1 MEFNTI
7 LSIIIIIVI
16 VIVIVIFSVLLGV
29 FNKSNTS
36 QDETI
41 SENKK
46 LIEENKEAIEA
57 VKRLEEINH
66 RVVYMFDSNAY
77 AILLSTTAKS
87 GERTYDTTKRYA
99 IPVTIYGYY
108 DTSTGEA
115 VISTKQFLL
124 DISDIKSETNI
135 GRTLTLVG
143 FETYKYTDFYVN
155 YPDVTTEIFNNNKE
169 YIYKDVVIGGTFKF
183 AIPTKEITTHHTVY
197 KFSDIK
203 EGILIPVKNLTKPN
217 EGLHKTWQKGY
228 DLFVKNASVNNNV
241 LSYAVNAIGMNNKA
255 SVISIALLN
264 VSLIDQKHYEEQ
276 EKNSKSSD

>member
-1 MEFNTI
+1 MEFNTV

-16 VIVIVIFSVLLGV
+16 VIIIVVFGVLLGV
-29 FNKSNTS
+29 FNKTNTS

-41 SENKK
+41 TANKK

-57 VKRLEEINH
+57 VKRLTEENH
-66 RVVYMFDSNAY
+66 EVVYMYDTQAS

-115 VISTKQFLL
+115 VISTKQFLF

-143 FETYKYTDFYVN
+143 FKTHKYTNFYVN

-203 EGILIPVKNLTKPN
+203 EGLMVPFEKVTKDIN
-217 EGLHKTWQKGY
+217 GKSTWQKGY

-241 LSYAVNAIGMNNKA
+241 LSYAVNTIGLNNKA

>member
-46 LIEENKEAIEA
+46 LIEQNKEAIEA
-57 VKRLEEINH
+57 VKKLAEENH
-66 RVVYMFDSNAY
+66 KVIYMFDTKAELNM
-77 AILLSTTAKS
+77 AIVTAKS
-87 GERTYDTTKRYA
+87 GERTFDINKLYA

-108 DTSTGEA
+108 DTETGEV

-135 GRTLTLVG
+135 GRTLCL
-143 FETYKYTDFYVN
+143 FSIYSKKYGRFVADYSKVSTNVFD
-155 YPDVTTEIFNNNKE
+155 K
-169 YIYKDVVIGGTFKF
+169 KDDMIVGGTFKY
-183 AIPTKEITTHHTVY
+183 AIPTKDITTHHTVY
-197 KFSDIK
+197 KFSDVK
-203 EGILIPVKNLTKPN
+203 EGIMIPFEKVTTDINGHATFY
-217 EGLHKTWQKGY
+217 KGY

-255 SVISIALLN
+255 NIISIALLN
-264 VSLIDQKHYEEQ
+264 VALIDLEHYNKKYGKIEQ
-276 EKNSKSSD
+276 DNSKSTD

>member
-36 QDETI
+36 QDATI

-57 VKRLEEINH
+57 VKKLAEKNH
-66 RVVYMFDSNAY
+66 KVVYMFDTEAE
-77 AILLSTTAKS
+77 AILVITTAKS
-87 GERTYDTTKRYA
+87 GERTFDYNKPFRV
-99 IPVTIYGYY
+99 PVTIYGYY
-108 DTSTGEA
+108 DTKTGKS
-115 VISTKQFLL
+115 VISTKQFLF
-124 DISDIKSETNI
+124 DISEVKSETNI
-135 GRTLTLVG
+135 GRTLTLLAFNTHYG
-143 FETYKYTDFYVN
+143 TF
-155 YPDVTTEIFNNNKE
+155 YPDYSSVTTEVFNN
-169 YIYKDVVIGGTFKF
+169 KDDAIVGGTFKF

-203 EGILIPVKNLTKPN
+203 EGILIPVEKGTMNAIDNKIN
-217 EGLHKTWQKGY
+217 FIRGY

-255 SVISIALLN
+255 NIISIAILN
-264 VSLIDQKHYEEQ
+264 ASMIELNKSGLTDNKD
-276 EKNSKSSD
+276 NSESTD

>member
-115 VISTKQFLL
+115 
-124 DISDIKSETNI
+124 
-135 GRTLTLVG
+135 
-143 FETYKYTDFYVN
+143 
-155 YPDVTTEIFNNNKE
+155 
-169 YIYKDVVIGGTFKF
+169 
-183 AIPTKEITTHHTVY
+183 
-197 KFSDIK
+197 
-203 EGILIPVKNLTKPN
+203 
-217 EGLHKTWQKGY
+217 
-228 DLFVKNASVNNNV
+228 
-241 LSYAVNAIGMNNKA
+241 
-255 SVISIALLN
+255 
-264 VSLIDQKHYEEQ
+264 
-276 EKNSKSSD
+276 

>member
-16 VIVIVIFSVLLGV
+16 VIIIVVFSVLLGV
-29 FNKSNTS
+29 FNKTNTS

-41 SENKK
+41 TENKK

-57 VKRLEEINH
+57 VKKLAEENH
-66 RVVYMFDSNAY
+66 KVVYMFDTEAELNM
-77 AILLSTTAKS
+77 AIVTAKS
-87 GERTYDTTKRYA
+87 GERTFDVDKLYN
-99 IPVTIYGYY
+99 IPVTIYGYH
-108 DTSTGEA
+108 DTETGEA

-124 DISDIKSETNI
+124 DITDVKGESDL
-135 GRTLTLVG
+135 GRTLCFFGIRT
-143 FETYKYTDFYVN
+143 EKYQAYLQADYSK
-155 YPDVTTEIFNNNKE
+155 VTTDVFDK
-169 YIYKDVVIGGTFKF
+169 KDDMIVGGTFKF

-203 EGILIPVKNLTKPN
+203 EGLMVPFEKVTTDIR
-217 EGLHKTWQKGY
+217 GHATWQRGY

-241 LSYAVNAIGMNNKA
+241 LSYAVNTIGLNNKA

-264 VSLIDQKHYEEQ
+264 VALIDGRHYN
-276 EKNSKSSD
+276 EKYGKSEDNNESTD

>member
-16 VIVIVIFSVLLGV
+16 VIIIVVFSVLLGV
-29 FNKSNTS
+29 FNKTNTS

-41 SENKK
+41 TANKK

-57 VKRLEEINH
+57 VKKLAEENH
-66 RVVYMFDSNAY
+66 KVVYMYDTKALLHM
-77 AILLSTTAKS
+77 AIVTAKS
-87 GERTYDTTKRYA
+87 GERTFDVEKLYN
-99 IPVTIYGYY
+99 IPVTIYGYH
-108 DTSTGEA
+108 DTETGEA

-124 DISDIKSETNI
+124 DITDVKGESDL
-135 GRTLTLVG
+135 GRTLCFFG
-143 FETYKYTDFYVN
+143 FRSEKYGLFAADYSK
-155 YPDVTTEIFNNNKE
+155 VTTNVFDK
-169 YIYKDVVIGGTFKF
+169 KDDMIVGGTFKF

-197 KFSDIK
+197 KFSNIK

-241 LSYAVNAIGMNNKA
+241 LSYAVNTIGLNNKA
-255 SVISIALLN
+255 SIISIALLN
-264 VSLIDQKHYEEQ
+264 VALIDGKHYN
-276 EKNSKSSD
+276 EKYGKSE

>member
-46 LIEENKEAIEA
+46 LIEQNKEAIEA
-57 VKRLEEINH
+57 VKKLAEENH
-66 RVVYMFDSNAY
+66 KVVYMYDTKAELIM
-77 AILLSTTAKS
+77 AIVTAKS
-87 GERTYDTTKRYA
+87 GERTFDINKLYA
-99 IPVTIYGYY
+99 IPATIYGYH
-108 DTSTGEA
+108 DTETGEA

-135 GRTLTLVG
+135 GRTLCFFGVRS
-143 FETYKYTDFYVN
+143 EKYGLFAGADYSK
-155 YPDVTTEIFNNNKE
+155 VTTDVFDK
-169 YIYKDVVIGGTFKF
+169 KDDMIVGGTFKF

-203 EGILIPVKNLTKPN
+203 EGIMIPFEKVTTDIN
-217 EGLHKTWQKGY
+217 GHATWYKGY

-241 LSYAVNAIGMNNKA
+241 LSYAVNAVGLSNKA
-255 SVISIALLN
+255 SIISIALFN
-264 VSLIDQKHYEEQ
+264 VALLDSRHYNIKYPE
-276 EKNSKSSD
+276 ND